1 MKLILQAKNIIKKE
15 PVMCIAFLLAFFS
28 MFFVTPDLK
37 YVSYIDFRTLCILFC
52 LMTSVAGFKKCG
64 VFDCIASGLL
74 SFVKSK
80 TGIFLVLILGCFFLS
95 MIMTNDVALITFVP
109 FAILT
114 LKKAQLHSK
123 MIFVIVMQTIAA
135 NLGSM
140 LTPFGNPQ
148 NLFLYN
154 LSQMSFL
161 DFITLMLPLT
171 AFSLVL
177 IIASTLVFSRGSN
190 GTTPKLDKAVITD
203 KKRSVLYLLFFVFS
217 LLFVTRIIDIDWAY
231 YAGIGILF
239 VLICDRKI
247 FKEPDYCLLFTFVFF
262 FVFIGNVSRIDFV
275 NSFLSSAVKGNELFA
290 GVAVSQIISNVPAAI
305 LLSAFSGDTNFLIL
319 GVNIGGL
326 GTLIASMASLISYKM
341 YAREYPHKK
350 IKYLVVFTVFNA
362 IFLAL
367 LITFQVIFNL

>member
-1 MKLILQAKNIIKKE
+1 MKLIRQAENLIKKE
-15 PVMCIAFLLAFFS
+15 PVMCIAFLLALVS
-28 MFFVTPDLK
+28 IFFVTPDLE
-37 YVSYIDFRTLCILFC
+37 YVSYIDFRTLSILFC
-52 LMTSVAGFKKCG
+52 LMTAVAGFKKCG

-161 DFITLMLPLT
+161 NFITLMLPLT

-177 IIASTLVFSRGSN
+177 IFVSTLVFSRGAN

-217 LLFVTRIIDIDWAY
+217 LLFVTRIINIDWTY

-247 FKEPDYCLLFTFVFF
+247 FKKPDYCLLLTFVFF

-305 LLSAFSGDTNFLIL
+305 LLSAFSGNTNLLIL

-350 IKYLVVFTVFNA
+350 VKYLGMFTAFN
-362 IFLAL
+362 IVFLAL